1 VVLPPQ
7 GSSGLSTPGPET
19 PQWDNA
25 VQKSVSLPPS
35 GLPTVLP
42 SHASAPGVPGGP
54 AAAETVA
61 PLPGAVDEAQ
71 GVFKFLLDG
80 SFMDGLVRKVY
91 LCLDKQKSTGLL
103 AVLPGAWKTF
113 RALHTPLGTFS
124 TLRVSPLFSAQTPRL
139 SSPVDLEFTGRGDLF
154 LTVFHLWLSL
164 EPPQND
170 RVQGALHK
178 TVPLPGCGGTCR

>member
-1 VVLPPQ
+1 MVLPPQ

-91 LCLDKQKSTGLL
+91 LVDGF
-103 AVLPGAWKTF
+103 PP
-113 RALHTPLGTFS
+113 RAQGSQEPVQLG
-124 TLRVSPLFSAQTPRL
+124 SAAQVDDPRL
-139 SSPVDLEFTGRGDLF
+139 EQ
-154 LTVFHLWLSL
+154 LWAILGEL
-164 EPPQND
+164 L
-170 RVQGALHK
+170 GAAG
-178 TVPLPGCGGTCR
+178 PR